1 MGKGSLAKIAAALA
15 IISVYIYL
23 FGIMGSIDSLEMNIS
38 EELEKQEET
47 KAVMNELSESTTTTA
62 QTTTQ
67 VPETERMVYT
77 YSTEIN
83 VLNGKKPSLADYTA
97 TEALMVITENIA
109 AAAPVTTTTAD
120 FVMNEDDFDYT
131 TTRRTTT
138 TTAAT
143 TAATTTAKTTTTAA
157 TQIVQNTTTTTTPE
171 EIEDDE
177 VDIVD
182 EEEVEEEEEEV
193 TTAATTTT
201 TTHTLRTTTAWEAEE
216 EWMTPAVATT
226 TTEVTEVEEK
236 EDTTTTTAATTTT
249 TTTTTT
255 ATAAET
261 TTTTTTAATTTTTA
275 ETTTTTTTTTV
286 VSTDPSS
293 WGGEETTTGTGNTYT
308 GEMVTVNAGG
318 TIVKDD
324 AAVIVAKAVMAE
336 VGDSFNEEAI
346 KAQAIAAYT
355 YIKYYNENNQ
365 NAYVVFKTP
374 SDKVTR
380 CVNEVIGKGIYYE
393 GKLIQS
399 VYSASSAGHTASS
412 LNVWGVDYPYLRSV
426 NTDFDA
432 LYDINY
438 GKKATFSSS
447 EIKSLVESNS
457 GITLSGTPDTWFSIT
472 SRIDGNYVGTMTIG
486 GQDTYQSGGGIKK
499 ITGRAFRE
507 NIMEYKIRSSSF
519 DISYDAESDTFTITT
534 YGYGHGV
541 GMSQHGA
548 NILATRQG
556 YTYEQILKFYYQG
569 TEIK

>member
-23 FGIMGSIDSLEMNIS
+23 FGIMGSIDSLETNIS
-38 EELEKQEET
+38 EELGKAEEET
-47 KAVMNELSESTTTTA
+47 KAVMNEIPEATKTATSITTSS
-62 QTTTQ
+62 
-67 VPETERMVYT
+67 PETERMVYT

-109 AAAPVTTTTAD
+109 AAAPATTTPAD

-131 TTRRTTT
+131 TTKKI
-138 TTAAT
+138 TA
-143 TAATTTAKTTTTAA
+143 
-157 TQIVQNTTTTTTPE
+157 
-171 EIEDDE
+171 
-177 VDIVD
+177 
-182 EEEVEEEEEEV
+182 
-193 TTAATTTT
+193 
-201 TTHTLRTTTAWEAEE
+201 
-216 EWMTPAVATT
+216 
-226 TTEVTEVEEK
+226 
-236 EDTTTTTAATTTT
+236 
-249 TTTTTT
+249 
-255 ATAAET
+255 T
-261 TTTTTTAATTTTTA
+261 TTTTTTAATTKATTTTTKAATTTTKQVVENTTTTA
-275 ETTTTTTTTTV
+275 TPVEIEDDEIDLVDEEEITTTQSWRTTEEWIPEEDWMTPGEKTTTTAAEEEVTTTATTAETAATTTTTTTAVTTTTTTTTTAEAV
-286 VSTDPSS
+286 TTTTTTTTTTTIVTTDPPS
-293 WGGEETTTGTGNTYT
+293 WGREETTTTTATENTYT
-308 GEMVTVNAGG
+308 GETFTVNAGG
-318 TIVKDD
+318 KIVTDD
-324 AAVIVAKAVMAE
+324 AATIVAKAVMAE

-355 YIKYYNENNQ
+355 YIKYYNQNKQ

-380 CVNEVIGKGIYYE
+380 CVNEVIGKGIYYD

-399 VYSASSAGHTASS
+399 VYSASSAGYTASS

-438 GKKATFSSS
+438 GKKATFTSE
-447 EIKSLVESNS
+447 EIKKLVESNA
-457 GITLSGTPDTWFSIT
+457 GITLSGSPDTWFSIT
-472 SRIDGNYVGTMTIG
+472 SKIDGNYVGTMTIG
-486 GQDTYQSGGGIKK
+486 GQDTYHTGSSIKK

-519 DISYDAESDTFTITT
+519 DIAYNAEDDTFVITT

-548 NILATRQG
+548 NILATKQG
-556 YTYEQILKFYYQG
+556 YSYEDILKFYYQG

>member
-23 FGIMGSIDSLEMNIS
+23 FGIMGSIDSLEANIT
-38 EELEKQEET
+38 EELEKQEEET
-47 KAVMNELSESTTTTA
+47 KAVMNEVPAVTSTTA
-62 QTTTQ
+62 ETTTLA
-67 VPETERMVYT
+67 PETDRIVYT

-97 TEALMVITENIA
+97 TEALMVITENVA
-109 AAAPVTTTTAD
+109 AAAPVTTTKAD
-120 FVMNEDDFDYT
+120 FVMNEEDFSYT
-131 TTRRTTT
+131 TPKIVVSTTT
-138 TTAAT
+138 TTKAET
-143 TAATTTAKTTTTAA
+143 TTTAKVTTAA
-157 TQIVQNTTTTTTPE
+157 ETKIVTRDTTTTTTPIETE
-171 EIEDDE
+171 EDE
-177 VDIVD
+177 VDIV
-182 EEEVEEEEEEV
+182 E
-193 TTAATTTT
+193 
-201 TTHTLRTTTAWEAEE
+201 
-216 EWMTPAVATT
+216 
-226 TTEVTEVEEK
+226 
-236 EDTTTTTAATTTT
+236 TTT

-255 ATAAET
+255 AEASWTTEEWVPAEDWMTPGTTTTATTPEETTTTTTTPAET
-261 TTTTTTAATTTTTA
+261 TTTTTTPE
-275 ETTTTTTTTTV
+275 ETTTTTTTTTPAE
-286 VSTDPSS
+286 TTTTAADPSS
-293 WGGEETTTGTGNTYT
+293 WGAEETTSATDAPVNNYT
-308 GEMVTVNAGG
+308 GEILTVNAGG

-355 YIKYYNENNQ
+355 YMKYYNQNNQ

-380 CVNEVIGKGIYYE
+380 CVNEVIGKAIYYE

-399 VYSASSAGHTASS
+399 VYSASSAGYTASS
-412 LNVWGVDYPYLRSV
+412 LNVWGVDYPYLRSTK
-426 NTDFDA
+426 TDFDA

-438 GKKATFSSS
+438 GKKATFTAD
-447 EIKSLVESNS
+447 EVKSLVEYNT

-507 NIMEYKIRSSSF
+507 NIMEYEIRSSSF
-519 DISYDAESDTFTITT
+519 DIAYNAQDDTFTFTT

-548 NILATRQG
+548 NILASRQG
-556 YTYEQILKFYYQG
+556 YSYEDILKFYYVG